1 MYVYNIGNFLQ
12 FYHAWSCLIFSFLDD
27 ENKKPK
33 IKVEIKPISAI
44 QKADVSTG
52 SSSSFSASV
61 DELRSAVVG
70 LEIAPSIG
78 VSEMLSKFSVK
89 NIQAYWP
96 WALTSAKESYFVF
109 YLK

>member
-1 MYVYNIGNFLQ
+1 MIQVRYTYYSKSSSTIPIGNFLQ
-12 FYHAWSCLIFSFLDD
+12 FYHAWLCLIFSFLDD

-78 VSEMLSKFSVK
+78 VSEMLS
-89 NIQAYWP
+89 N
-96 WALTSAKESYFVF
+96 LGSAV
-109 YLK
+109 LLD